1 MEEKYTMEKAM
12 LAKLESLAAEIRI
25 DSIEAIRKVGAGHI
39 GGSLSIAD
47 LLAVL
52 YGKQMNYDPKNPEWE
67 ERDRLVLS
75 KGHAGPAWYSAL
87 AAVGFFDKQWLGT
100 LNEGGTRLPSH
111 PDRTKTPGVDATT
124 GSLGQGTSV
133 AAGIATG
140 LKMQKKD
147 SYVYLIVGDGELNEG
162 QCWEAFQYLAHFK
175 LNNCIVIID
184 ENKKQ
189 LDGTTVDILNPF
201 DITEKM
207 RAFGFHTTKVKGD
220 DLAAIDEAIDQCKAV
235 TDQAVCI
242 VLDTIKGQGVK
253 FFEEMAANHSVKFD
267 NEAVQTATDQALQE
281 LKAKERA

>member
-1 MEEKYTMEKAM
+1 MEKDT
-12 LAKLESLAAEIRI
+12 LVKLEALAAEIRI
-25 DSIEAIRKVGAGHI
+25 DSIEAIRRVGAGHI

-87 AAVGFFDKQWLGT
+87 AAVGFFDKEWLAT

-162 QCWEAFQYLAHFK
+162 QCWEAFQYLAHFN

-201 DITEKM
+201 DIAEKM

-220 DLAAIDEAIDQCKAV
+220 DLVAIDEAIDQCKAV
-235 TDQAVCI
+235 TNQAVCI

-253 FFEEMAANHSVKFD
+253 FFEEMDANHSVKFD
-267 NEAVQTATDQALQE
+267 SEAVQIATDQALQE
-281 LKAKERA
+281 LKAKERV